1 MDATGRSAIV
11 VGGGAFGAA
20 GALELASRGWEVR
33 LLDPGPLPHP
43 DAASTDISK
52 IVRMDYGAD
61 GFYADLAAS
70 ALEAWRRWN
79 AEWGVPLYH
88 EDGFLV
94 LAGDHG
100 GPGSYESD
108 SWETLTERGVPLERI
123 DPDLLRR
130 RFPAWNAE
138 RFPGGYLNPRAGW
151 AESGR
156 VVTRILDAARDAGA
170 SVESGLRVVEVFEA
184 EGRVAGVRTSDGG
197 QHDAGLVV
205 VAAGAWTPSLL
216 PHLREV
222 MWATGQPVLHF
233 RVQEPGRWQPPAF
246 PPWAADIAN
255 TGWYGFPALDD
266 GTLKVGHHGRGR
278 RTDPDGALVVEAE
291 HEARCRRFLRD
302 ALPALADAPLI
313 ASRLCL
319 YCDTFDSDFWID
331 RDPDREGLVVAAG
344 GSGHGF
350 KFAPVLGGIIAD
362 AAEGR
367 ENRWAPRFRWRPPG
381 EDRVEPARAGE
392 G

>member
-11 VGGGAFGAA
+11 VGGGVFGAA
-20 GALELASRGWEVR
+20 GALELASRGWGVR

-43 DAASTDISK
+43 DAASTDVSK

-61 GFYADLAAS
+61 GFYADLAAA

-94 LAGDHG
+94 LTGEDG
-100 GPGSYESD
+100 GGGSFESD
-108 SWETLTERGVPLERI
+108 SWETLSARGVPLERL
-123 DPDLLRR
+123 DPDRIRR
-130 RFPAWNAE
+130 RFPEWNAE
-138 RFPGGYLNPRAGW
+138 RFPGGYYNRRAGW

-156 VVTRILDAARDAGA
+156 AVARILEAARDAGA
-170 SVESGLRVVEVFEA
+170 SLETGLRVSEVHESA
-184 EGRVAGVRTSDGG
+184 ARVAGVRTDDGG
-197 QHDAGLVV
+197 DHPADLVV

-216 PHLREV
+216 PRLGDV

-233 RVQEPGRWQPPAF
+233 RVEDPGRWQAPAF

-266 GTLKVGHHGRGR
+266 GILKVGHHGTGR
-278 RTDPDGALVVEAE
+278 RADPDGALVVEPE

-302 ALPALADAPLI
+302 ALPALADAPLTR
-313 ASRLCL
+313 SRLCL

-331 RDPDREGLVVAAG
+331 RDPDLEGLVVAAG

-350 KFAPVLGGIIAD
+350 KFAPVLGEIIAD
-362 AAEGR
+362 VAEAK
-367 ENRWAPRFRWRPPG
+367 EHRWARRFRWRPPG
-381 EDRVEPARAGE
+381 EARVEPARAADG
-392 G
+392 